1 MEFTISETFSYF
13 GRLLHMTRDQV
24 DISLIILP
32 WPPITF
38 RLRADKRSFS
48 NFSTFQKMIARYEE
62 HKHQP
67 VDVGCRCGLWAE
79 VSKDDFHWRWLW
91 STNHQS
97 SYWMN
102 RLWVTISWIWVVI
115 VDKNHDS
122 QWFDD
127 WCADVWYTVCALG
140 WSWST
145 GAPTGVGTHSG
156 GGSYIFITKTTI

>member
-1 MEFTISETFSYF
+1 MHLWNACSLFMEFTISETFSYF

-91 STNHQS
+91 STNRQS

-102 RLWVTISWIWVVI
+102 PLWVTISWICQCSITIMIWV
-115 VDKNHDS
+115 
-122 QWFDD
+122 
-127 WCADVWYTVCALG
+127 LG
-140 WSWST
+140 WSRST
-145 GAPTGVGTHSG
+145 GAPTRVGTHSG
-156 GGSYIFITKTTI
+156 GGSYIAITRSRI